1 MEEPKTQRHI
11 ITLLVDNESGVLSR
25 IAGLFSARGFNI
37 TSLNV
42 AETLERGTSR
52 ITLVTT
58 GDAFIVEQI
67 IKRFNNMVN
76 VIKVTNLTDTD
87 SVEREMVL
95 VRVTAAGETRP
106 EILRIVDIFR
116 AKVVDV
122 GTKTYT
128 LEMTGDNQKISAF
141 LELLIPFGIKEI
153 ARTGVVAMLRGPKAA
168 GGRATSGGTASGGAT
183 VGKTASGKTTVGKTA
198 SGKTASGGGKK

>member
-1 MEEPKTQRHI
+1 MNKDKDTQRHT

-42 AETLERGTSR
+42 AETLETGTSR

-58 GDAFIVEQI
+58 GDSFIVEQI

-76 VIKVTNLTDTD
+76 VLKVTNLTDTQ

-95 VRVTAAGETRP
+95 ARVSAAGESRP
-106 EILRIVDIFR
+106 EILRIADIFR

-122 GTKTYT
+122 GTKTYS
-128 LEMTGDNQKISAF
+128 LEMTGDNQKIRAF

-153 ARTGVVAMLRGPKAA
+153 ARTGVVAMLRGPK
-168 GGRATSGGTASGGAT
+168 TSGKGGN
-183 VGKTASGKTTVGKTA
+183 
-198 SGKTASGGGKK
+198 